1 MAIMRTRSL
10 LTSPSEAP
18 PPSPIPTGKGLRSAA
33 NSIFSEN
40 LSRSLKIP
48 KLSLPEYVHRSVPAD
63 IDRESLA
70 SREPDSVKRILR
82 CAAEFG
88 VFRISRHGIC
98 VEELRSALGE
108 SDAVFRI
115 PDCKNKDCRQ
125 NYGGREEFVWRR
137 FEKAAEEWTR
147 KVIGAVRYRRL
158 SQMIDSVAKQLE
170 AIAGELAEVISQ
182 GANKQLIHKGIQP
195 RESTLSLYRYD
206 HDAFMGEP
214 PPLSSDRHRE
224 SRYEHAIS
232 LHLLVDQCEFHVQSE
247 RGPLSFNAGPDTI
260 VVTIGT
266 QLEEWSLGEFK
277 SAHGHGELTFEPN
290 LSSTRA
296 SFSIELNCSPSRFS
310 HGFGKINKTILIA
323 DQILFISIIALVCNI
338 FMFIFY

>member
-98 VEELRSALGE
+98 VEGLRSALGE

-125 NYGGREEFVWRR
+125 DYGGREEFVWRR
-137 FEKAAEEWTR
+137 FEKAVEEQAR
-147 KVIGAVRYRRL
+147 KVIGAGKYRRL
-158 SQMIDSVAKQLE
+158 
-170 AIAGELAEVISQ
+170 
-182 GANKQLIHKGIQP
+182 
-195 RESTLSLYRYD
+195 R
-206 HDAFMGEP
+206 
-214 PPLSSDRHRE
+214 
-224 SRYEHAIS
+224 
-232 LHLLVDQCEFHVQSE
+232 
-247 RGPLSFNAGPDTI
+247 
-260 VVTIGT
+260 
-266 QLEEWSLGEFK
+266 
-277 SAHGHGELTFEPN
+277 
-290 LSSTRA
+290 
-296 SFSIELNCSPSRFS
+296 
-310 HGFGKINKTILIA
+310 
-323 DQILFISIIALVCNI
+323 
-338 FMFIFY
+338 